1 MQLSFDPHPRFDD
14 ALNWI
19 GGEKVAGS
27 GERVPIVCPWSGQT
41 LADVAFSR
49 ADDVARAVRVARQAF
64 PDWKATPIKERVQV
78 MFRFKALLEAHRK
91 ELGKIAALE
100 SGKLPAE
107 AEAGLMKGVEVVEFA
122 CALPNL
128 IAEGTLEVSRG
139 VECGSRREPLGVTAS
154 IVPFNFPIMV
164 PLWTLPIAITTG
176 NCFLLK
182 ASEQVP
188 LSMMRVAELLREAGL
203 PDGVFNI
210 VQGGQEA
217 VEAICDHPEIAAV
230 SFVGS
235 TRVARAVY
243 TRATAAG
250 KRALCM
256 GGAKNHTILMPDA
269 TPDFASTGIVN
280 SAMGC
285 AGQRCMAVSNLVAV
299 GDPCQPII
307 DRMGEYARSILPGD
321 HIGAI
326 INRQSYERILKYIE
340 EAEQGGA
347 RILVDGRNRHPDGLE
362 EGYWLAPTLIDGVT
376 PDMPCAQDEIFG
388 PVLSILRVPSLE
400 EAVAIENGSPYGNAA
415 SIFTNSGDAAD
426 YLASHASSGMIG
438 VNIGVPV
445 PREPFSFGG
454 FNDSRFGAG
463 DITGEDGIRFWT
475 QNRKVTV
482 KWLPQ
487 SSSHWLG

>member
-1 MQLSFDPHPRFDD
+1 MIMNFDPHPSFDD
-14 ALNWI
+14 AVNWI
-19 GGEKVAGS
+19 GGAKTAGS
-27 GERVPIVCPWSGQT
+27 GPRESVICPWTGKP
-41 LADVAFSR
+41 LAGVVFST
-49 ADDVARAVRVARQAF
+49 ADDVDHAVKTAGEAF
-64 PDWKATPIKERVQV
+64 PGWKATPIKERVQV
-78 MFRFKALLEAHRK
+78 MFRFKALLEAHRE
-91 ELGKIAALE
+91 ELGRICALE
-100 SGKLPAE
+100 SGKLPVE

-128 IAEGTLEVSRG
+128 IAERALEVSRG
-139 VECGSRREPLGVTAS
+139 VDCHSRREPLGVVAS

-164 PLWTLPIAITTG
+164 PLWTLPIVISAG
-176 NCFLLK
+176 NCMVLK

-188 LSMMRVAELLREAGL
+188 LSMMRVAALLREAGL

-210 VQGGQEA
+210 VQGGRDA
-217 VEAICDHPEIAAV
+217 VEAICDHPEIKAV

-235 TRVARAVY
+235 SRVARAVY

-250 KRALCM
+250 KRALCL

-269 TPDFASTGIVN
+269 APDFASKGIVN

-307 DRMGEYARSILPGD
+307 DRMVQYAESITPGEQ
-321 HIGAI
+321 IGAI
-326 INRQSYERILKYIE
+326 INRSSYDRILSYIDQAE
-340 EAEQGGA
+340 ESGA
-347 RILVDGRNRHPDGLE
+347 RLLVDGRNRHPEGLE
-362 EGYWLAPTLIDGVT
+362 GGFWVGPTLIDGVT

-388 PVLSILRVPSLE
+388 PVLSIMRVPSLQ
-400 EAVAIENGSPYGNAA
+400 EAVAIENQSAYGNAA
-415 SIFTNSGDAAD
+415 SIFTNSGDSAE
-426 YLASHASSGMIG
+426 YLADHASSGMIG

-445 PREPFSFGG
+445 PREPFAFGG
-454 FNDSRFGAG
+454 FNQSRFGAG

-475 QNRKVTV
+475 QNRKVTQ
-482 KWLPQ
+482 KWLSE